1 MKRRAAFLTLIGTVV
16 LTVGV
21 PAVAQAAEADGCSGS
36 VTSYDE
42 DGAVLGSMSAPG
54 SGGTQS
60 DPLPIDLGGSVD
72 WEGSTDSVITDA
84 NWWLTV
90 AGIRVGGGP
99 AENADGETSR
109 SGSQDLPD
117 LLGSV
122 SWLLSDSMAIPVAGE
137 FTGKG
142 GTCTGSAWI
151 TGTGSPTSSPL
162 LYAGAGLG
170 LIGLLM
176 GVGVFVGT
184 KAAAVG
190 AVAAGGAA

>member
-1 MKRRAAFLTLIGTVV
+1 MRRRAAFLTLIGTVV
-16 LTVGV
+16 LTVGI

-42 DGAVLGSMSAPG
+42 SGAVLGTMSAPG
-54 SGGTQS
+54 TGGTRS

-72 WEGSTDSVITDA
+72 WEGSTNTVITDA

-90 AGIRVGGGP
+90 GGVRVGGGP
-99 AENADGETSR
+99 AENADGETSK
-109 SGSQDLPD
+109 SGTQDLPD
-117 LLGSV
+117 LLGAA
-122 SWLLSDSMAIPVAGE
+122 SWLLTGSMAIPVAGQFSGE
-137 FTGKG
+137 G
-142 GTCTGSAWI
+142 GTCSGNAWI
-151 TGTGSPTSSPL
+151 TGTGSATSSPL

-170 LIGLLM
+170 VIGMLM

-190 AVAAGGAA
+190 AVSAGGAA

>member
-1 MKRRAAFLTLIGTVV
+1 MRRRAAFLTLISTVV
-16 LTVGV
+16 LTVGIS
-21 PAVAQAAEADGCSGS
+21 AVAQAAEADGCSGS
-36 VTSYDE
+36 VTSYDD
-42 DGAVLGSMSAPG
+42 DGAVLGTMSAPG
-54 SGGTQS
+54 AGATRE

-72 WEGSTDSVITDA
+72 WEGSTDTVITDA
-84 NWWLTV
+84 SWWLTV
-90 AGIRVGGGP
+90 GGIRVGGGP

-109 SGSQDLPD
+109 SGTQDLPS

-122 SWLLSDSMAIPVAGE
+122 SWLLTDGMAIPVAGE
-137 FTGKG
+137 FSGEG
-142 GTCTGSAWI
+142 GTCSATAWI
-151 TGTGSPTSSPL
+151 TGTGSATSSPL

>member
-1 MKRRAAFLTLIGTVV
+1 MRRRAAFLTLIGTVV
-16 LTVGV
+16 LTVGL

-42 DGAVLGSMSAPG
+42 SGAVLGTMSAPG
-54 SGGTQS
+54 AGGTRS
-60 DPLPIDLGGSVD
+60 DPLPIDLAGSVD
-72 WEGSTDSVITDA
+72 WEGSTNTVITEA
-84 NWWLTV
+84 TWWLTIGGV
-90 AGIRVGGGP
+90 RVGGGP

-109 SGSQDLPD
+109 SGTQDLPD

-122 SWLLSDSMAIPVAGE
+122 SWILNGSMAIPVAGE
-137 FTGKG
+137 FSGEG
-142 GTCTGSAWI
+142 GTCSGTAWI
-151 TGTGSPTSSPL
+151 TGTGSVTSAPL

-176 GVGVFVGT
+176 GVGVVVGT

>member
-1 MKRRAAFLTLIGTVV
+1 MRRRAPLLILMGTAV
-16 LTVGV
+16 LTVGF
-21 PAVAQAAEADGCSGS
+21 PAMAQAAEADGCSGS
-36 VTSYDE
+36 VVSYDE
-42 DGAVLGSMSAPG
+42 DGAELGAMSAPG
-54 SGGTQS
+54 SGGTRT

-72 WEGSTDSVITDA
+72 WEGRTNTVITDA
-84 NWWLTV
+84 NWWLTIG
-90 AGIRVGGGP
+90 GIRVGGGP

-109 SGSQDLPD
+109 RGTQDLPD

-122 SWLLSDSMAIPVAGE
+122 SWLLNDSMAIPVAGE
-137 FTGKG
+137 FSGEG
-142 GTCTGSAWI
+142 GTCRGSAWI
-151 TGTGSPTSSPL
+151 TGTGSATSSPL

-176 GVGVFVGT
+176 GAGVFVGT